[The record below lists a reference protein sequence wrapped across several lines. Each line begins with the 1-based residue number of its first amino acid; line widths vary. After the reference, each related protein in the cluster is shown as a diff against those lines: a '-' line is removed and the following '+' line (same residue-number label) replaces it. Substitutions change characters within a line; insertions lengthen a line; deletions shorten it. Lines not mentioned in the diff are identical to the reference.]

1 MGSDEFYPEEK
12 PVREVGVDG
21 FWIDPHAVTV
31 AEFARF
37 ATATG
42 YVTVAEREPDRADY
56 PDADPALLVAGSLV
70 FRRTS
75 GPVDLDD
82 ERAWWE
88 YVRGRGLASPRGA
101 RLRRARA
108 RPPPGH
114 ARRLRGRA
122 GLRRL
127 GRPRAPHRGR
137 VGVRR
142 ARRAR
147 GRPLRLG
154 RRRVPGRARRG
165 QHLAGR
171 VPVAE
176 PAHRRLRGHVALG
189 RVRAQRLRALR
200 HDRQR
205 VGVDERSV
213 SLHRGRRV
221 PAPRRPRAARTCP
234 PRTTTSATGRRPGGA

>member
-1 MGSDEFYPEEK
+1 MVRGHESTPASAGGMVWIEGGSFQMGSDEFYPEEK

-21 FWIDPHAVTV
+21 FWMDPHAVTV

-56 PDADPALLVAGSLV
+56 PDADPALLFAGSLV
-70 FRRTS
+70 FRRAS

-88 YVRGRGLASPRGA
+88 YVRGADWRHPEGPDSDAHGL
-101 RLRRARA
+101 
-108 RPPPGH
+108 RPPSGH

-122 GLRRL
+122 GLRRV
-127 GRPRAPHRGR
+127 GRPRAAHRAR

-147 GRPLRLG
+147 GHPLRMG

-176 PAHRRLRGHVALG
+176 PAHRPL
-189 RVRAQRLRALR
+189 
-200 HDRQR
+200 
-205 VGVDERSV
+205 
-213 SLHRGRRV
+213 
-221 PAPRRPRAARTCP
+221 
-234 PRTTTSATGRRPGGA
+234 